1 MSLTSIMNIGVS
13 GLMTAQDQLHVVSDN
28 IANLNTPGYIRK
40 VSQQTSV
47 VTAGVGMGVQ
57 SGQVTLAADKFLQ
70 AATLKASSIS
80 AQSDTAYELLDQI
93 QAQFG
98 DITDT
103 NNLFGQASS
112 VLSSMAQLGEDPTS
126 SASRQEAISYV
137 SGFLSEAD
145 RISTKIQTVRGDADS
160 RIGSDVT
167 SVNDL
172 LKSIRDL
179 NGSISGAA
187 VSGADTTGAQTTQ
200 MSYIDQLSKLVD
212 VRVTQET
219 NGGVTLR
226 TQSGTVLVS
235 GTSSAS
241 LSYTPASGVNATTS
255 FGPITLTGVNGE
267 TRDFA
272 DSLGSGEIKGLLDIR
287 DKTSVA
293 INDQLNEYV
302 TQFSNQLNAAHNAS
316 SAVPAPTSL
325 TGKNTSLTEEEAITG
340 FQGETNIVT
349 LDSSG
354 NITHKMTITFD
365 SDGSGN
371 GNYLM
376 DGVAGTFSASS
387 FVSDINTGLGGAAT
401 LNFTNG
407 VMKLTT
413 GGTDGVAVVD
423 SPANTATSTTP
434 SNKLGQGFS
443 QFFGLNDLVTSDVPT
458 NFKTG
463 LTGSSAHGFTA
474 GDTISFVIK
483 SATGATVANVQY
495 AILCRLGGLGG
506 QSLDLGSD
514 HGEALAGVTGAG
526 GLNDTAAGL
535 GRYGTFSLDGNGQ
548 LTFKGFGNPA
558 NTLGVTSDGTSR
570 NGTGASFTQFFGLA
584 DSAGNAASHFSV
596 ATRIENNVS
605 NLSLAHVNL
614 NAATGVSALAGG
626 DGAGGLAMAAIGTQS
641 TTFNAAGLNAGG
653 ASTLERYGSDLAGQV
668 GNLAAT
674 AKTTKESNASLLDEA
689 TSRRSSQE
697 GVNLDEE
704 LIHLTTY
711 QQAYSAAGRLV
722 QAAKDMYDVLLNMM

>member
-1 MSLTSIMNIGVS
+1 MSLGSIMNIGVS

-40 VSQQTSV
+40 VSHQTSV

-80 AQSDTAYELLDQI
+80 AQSDTSYELLDQM

-137 SGFLSEAD
+137 SGFLSEAG
-145 RISTKIQTVRGDADS
+145 RISTKIQTIRGDADT
-160 RIGSDVT
+160 RIASAVT

-172 LKSIRDL
+172 LVSIRDL

-187 VSGADTTGAQTTQ
+187 VSGTDTTGAQTTQ

-212 VRVTQET
+212 VRVTQEA

-235 GTSSAS
+235 GASAAT
-241 LSYTPASGVNATTS
+241 LAYTPATSVDASTS
-255 FGPITLTGVNGE
+255 FGPITLTGVNNE

-354 NITHKMTITFD
+354 NITHKMTLTFD
-365 SDGSGN
+365 TDGSGN
-371 GNYLM
+371 GSYLM

-401 LNFTNG
+401 LDFTNG
-407 VMKLTT
+407 KMSLTS

-423 SPANTATSTTP
+423 SPADTATSTVP

-474 GDTISFVIK
+474 GDTISFAIK

-495 AILCRLGGLGG
+495 AIPAGATTMT
-506 QSLDLGSD
+506 DL
-514 HGEALAGVTGAG
+514 VTGAG
-526 GLNDTAAGL
+526 GLNDTTSGL
-535 GRYGTFSLDGNGQ
+535 GRYGTFALDGNGQ
-548 LTFKGFGNPA
+548 LTFTGFGNPA
-558 NTLGVTSDGTSR
+558 NTLGVTSDTTSR

-584 DSAGNAASHFSV
+584 DSAGNAANHLTV
-596 ATRIENNVS
+596 ATRIENNVA
-605 NLSLAHVNL
+605 NLSLAQVNL

-641 TTFNAAGLNAGG
+641 TSFNAAGLNAGG
-653 ASTLERYGSDLAGQV
+653 TSTLERYGSDLAGQV

>member
-1 MSLTSIMNIGVS
+1 MNIGVS

-463 LTGSSAHGFTA
+463 LTGASDHGFTA
-474 GDTISFVIK
+474 GDKINFVIK
-483 SATGATVANVQY
+483 SATGSTVANVAY
-495 AILCRLGGLGG
+495 TIPAGATTMA
-506 QSLDLGSD
+506 DL
-514 HGEALAGVTGAG
+514 VTGAG

>member
-1 MSLTSIMNIGVS
+1 MSLSSIMNIGVS

-40 VSQQTSV
+40 VSHQNSV

-57 SGQVTLAADKFLQ
+57 SGQVTLAADKYLQ
-70 AATLKASSIS
+70 AAALKANSAS
-80 AQSDTAYELLDQI
+80 AQSDASYELLDQI

-112 VLSSMAQLGEDPTS
+112 ALSSMAQLGEDPTS
-126 SASRQEAISYV
+126 SASRQQAISYL

-145 RISTKIQTVRGDADS
+145 RISTRIQTIRGDADA

-167 SVNDL
+167 AVNDL
-172 LKSIRDL
+172 LKSISAL

-187 VSGADTTGAQTTQ
+187 VSGADATGAQTTQ
-200 MSYIDQLSKLVD
+200 MSYIDQLSKLLD
-212 VRVTQET
+212 VKVNQEP
-219 NGGVTLR
+219 NGGVTVR
-226 TQSGTVLVS
+226 TQSGLALVS
-235 GTSSAS
+235 SNAYAT
-241 LSYTPASGVNATTS
+241 LDYKPTTGVDATTS
-255 FGPITLTGVNGE
+255 FSPITVTGVNGE
-267 TRDFA
+267 TRDLA
-272 DSLGSGEIKGLLDIR
+272 DSLTSGEIKGLLDIR

-293 INDQLNEYV
+293 VNDQLNEYV
-302 TQFSNQLNAAHNAS
+302 TQFASQMNAAHNAS
-316 SAVPAPTSL
+316 SAVPAPASL

-349 LDSSG
+349 LDQTG
-354 NITHKMTITFD
+354 NITHKMTLTFD
-365 SDGSGN
+365 TDGSGN
-371 GNYLM
+371 GSFLM

-387 FVSDINTGLGGAAT
+387 FVNDVNTGLGGAAT
-401 LNFTNG
+401 LDFSNG
-407 VMKLTT
+407 VMKLTA

-423 SPANTATSTTP
+423 SPTNGTTTA

-443 QFFGLNDLVTSDVPT
+443 QFFGLNDLVSSDVPT

-463 LTGSSAHGFTA
+463 LTGTSDHGFA
-474 GDTISFVIK
+474 NGDTINFVIK
-483 SATGATVANVQY
+483 SANGATVAKIAY
-495 AILCRLGGLGG
+495 AIP
-506 QSLDLGSD
+506 
-514 HGEALAGVTGAG
+514 TGATSMSDLITG
-526 GLNDTAAGL
+526 ADGLNDTATGL
-535 GRYGTFSLDGNGQ
+535 GRFGTFSLDGNGQ

-558 NTLGVTSDGTSR
+558 NTLGVSGDETQR
-570 NGTGASFTQFFGLA
+570 NGTGASFTQFFGMA
-584 DSAGNAASHFSV
+584 DSAGNASLHFSV
-596 ATRIENNVS
+596 ASRVENNVG
-605 NLSLAHVNL
+605 NLSLAQVNL
-614 NAATGVSALAGG
+614 NAAPGINALAGG
-626 DGAGGLAMAAIGTQS
+626 DGSGGLAMAAIGTKA
-641 TTFNAAGLNAGG
+641 TNFNAAGLNGGG

-674 AKTTKESNASLLDEA
+674 AKTTKESNASLLSEA
-689 TSRRSSQE
+689 TSRRSSYE

-704 LIHLTTY
+704 LINLTTY

>member
-1 MSLTSIMNIGVS
+1 MSLGSIMNIGVS

-40 VSQQTSV
+40 VSHQTSV

-80 AQSDTAYELLDQI
+80 AQSDTSYELLDQM

-137 SGFLSEAD
+137 SGFLSEAG
-145 RISTKIQTVRGDADS
+145 RISTKIQTIRGDADT
-160 RIGSDVT
+160 RIASAVT

-172 LKSIRDL
+172 LVSIRDL

-187 VSGADTTGAQTTQ
+187 VSGTDTTGAQTTQ

-212 VRVTQET
+212 VRVTQEA

-235 GTSSAS
+235 GASAAT
-241 LSYTPASGVNATTS
+241 LAYTPATSVDASTS
-255 FGPITLTGVNGE
+255 FGPITLTGVNNE

-272 DSLGSGEIKGLLDIR
+272 DSLASGEIKGLLDIR

-354 NITHKMTITFD
+354 NITHKMTLTFD
-365 SDGSGN
+365 TDGSGN
-371 GNYLM
+371 GSYLM

-401 LNFTNG
+401 LDFTNG
-407 VMKLTT
+407 KMSLTS

-423 SPANTATSTTP
+423 SPADTATSTVP

-474 GDTISFVIK
+474 GDTISFAIK

-495 AILCRLGGLGG
+495 AIPAGATTMT
-506 QSLDLGSD
+506 DL
-514 HGEALAGVTGAG
+514 VTGAG
-526 GLNDTAAGL
+526 GLNDTTTGL
-535 GRYGTFSLDGNGQ
+535 GRYGAFALDGNGQ
-548 LTFKGFGNPA
+548 LTFTGFGSPA
-558 NTLGVTSDGTSR
+558 NTLGVTSDTTSR

-584 DSAGNAASHFSV
+584 DSAGNAANHLTV
-596 ATRIENNVS
+596 ATRIENNVA
-605 NLSLAHVNL
+605 NLSLAQVNL

-653 ASTLERYGSDLAGQV
+653 TSTLERYGSDLAGQV

>member
-40 VSQQTSV
+40 VSQQNSV

-57 SGQVTLAADKFLQ
+57 SGQVTLAADKYLQ
-70 AATLKASSIS
+70 AAALKASSAS

-126 SASRQEAISYV
+126 SAGRQQAVSYL

-145 RISTKIQTVRGDADS
+145 RISTRIQTIRGDADA
-160 RIGSDVT
+160 RIGTDV
-167 SVNDL
+167 SAVNDL
-172 LKSIRDL
+172 LKSISAL
-179 NGSISGAA
+179 NGTISGAA
-187 VSGADTTGAQTTQ
+187 VSGADATGAQTTQ

-212 VRVTQET
+212 VKVTQEA
-219 NGGVTLR
+219 NGGVSLR
-226 TQSGTVLVS
+226 TQSGLTLVS
-235 GTSSAS
+235 SGNYATLA
-241 LSYTPASGVNATTS
+241 YQPAAVGVNAGTS
-255 FGPITLTGVNGE
+255 FGPITVTGVSGE
-267 TRDFA
+267 TRDLA
-272 DSLGSGEIKGLLDIR
+272 DSLTSGEIRGLLDIR

-302 TQFSNQLNAAHNAS
+302 TQFAAQMNAAHNAS
-316 SAVPAPTSL
+316 SAVPAPASL

-349 LDSSG
+349 LDQGG
-354 NITHKMTITFD
+354 NITHKMTLTFD
-365 SDGSGN
+365 TDGSGN
-371 GNYLM
+371 GSYLM
-376 DGVAGTFSASS
+376 DGVAGTFSAAS

-401 LNFTNG
+401 LDFTGG
-407 VMKLTT
+407 VMKLTA

-423 SPANTATSTTP
+423 SPTNGTTTA

-443 QFFGLNDLVTSDVPT
+443 QFFGLNDLITSDVPT

-463 LTGSSAHGFTA
+463 LTG
-474 GDTISFVIK
+474 
-483 SATGATVANVQY
+483 
-495 AILCRLGGLGG
+495 
-506 QSLDLGSD
+506 GSD
-514 HGEALAGVTGAG
+514 HGFTTGDEIDFVIKTAAGSTVANINFAIPAG
-526 GLNDTAAGL
+526 GTMADLVNGLNDTTAGL

-558 NTLGVTSDGTSR
+558 NSLGVSGDETRR
-570 NGTGASFTQFFGLA
+570 NGTGASFTQFFGMA
-584 DSAGNAASHFSV
+584 DSAGNVSAHFNV
-596 ATRIENNVS
+596 ATRVENNVG
-605 NLSLAHVNL
+605 SLALAQVNL
-614 NAATGVSALAGG
+614 NAATGVSALTGG
-626 DGAGGLAMAAIGTQS
+626 DGAGGLAMAAIGTQA
-641 TTFNAAGLNAGG
+641 TTFNPAGLNAGG
-653 ASTLERYGSDLAGQV
+653 GSTLERYASDLAGQV

-689 TSRRSSQE
+689 TSRRSSYE

-722 QAAKDMYDVLLNMM
+722 QAAKDMYDVLLSMM

>member
-1 MSLTSIMNIGVS
+1 MSLGSIMNIGVS

-40 VSQQTSV
+40 VSHQTSV

-80 AQSDTAYELLDQI
+80 AQSDTSYELLDQM

-137 SGFLSEAD
+137 SGFLSEAG
-145 RISTKIQTVRGDADS
+145 RISTKIQTIRGDADT
-160 RIGSDVT
+160 RIASAVT

-172 LKSIRDL
+172 LVSIRDL

-187 VSGADTTGAQTTQ
+187 VSGTDTTGAQTTQ

-212 VRVTQET
+212 IRVTQEA
-219 NGGVTLR
+219 NGGVTVR

-235 GTSSAS
+235 GASAAT
-241 LSYTPASGVNATTS
+241 LAYTPATSVDASTS
-255 FGPITLTGVNGE
+255 FGPITLTGVNNE

-316 SAVPAPTSL
+316 SAVPAPTAL

-354 NITHKMTITFD
+354 NITHKMTLTFD
-365 SDGSGN
+365 TDGSGN
-371 GNYLM
+371 GSYLM

-387 FVSDINTGLGGAAT
+387 FVSDINAGLGGAAT
-401 LNFTNG
+401 LDFTNG
-407 VMKLTT
+407 KMSLTS

-423 SPANTATSTTP
+423 SPANTTTSTVP

-474 GDTISFVIK
+474 GDTISFAIK

-495 AILCRLGGLGG
+495 AIPAGATTMT
-506 QSLDLGSD
+506 DL
-514 HGEALAGVTGAG
+514 VTGAG
-526 GLNDTAAGL
+526 GLNDTTTGL
-535 GRYGTFSLDGNGQ
+535 GRYGTFALDGNGQ
-548 LTFKGFGNPA
+548 LTFTGFGNPA
-558 NTLGVTSDGTSR
+558 NTLGVTSDTTSR

-584 DSAGNAASHFSV
+584 DSAGNAANHLTV
-596 ATRIENNVS
+596 ATRIENNVA
-605 NLSLAHVNL
+605 NLSLAQVNL

-626 DGAGGLAMAAIGTQS
+626 DGSGGLAMAAIGTQATS
-641 TTFNAAGLNAGG
+641 FNAAGLNAGG
-653 ASTLERYGSDLAGQV
+653 TSTLERYGSDLAGQV

>member
-1 MSLTSIMNIGVS
+1 MSLGSIMNIGVS

-40 VSQQTSV
+40 VSHQTSV

-80 AQSDTAYELLDQI
+80 AQSDTSYELLDQM

-137 SGFLSEAD
+137 SGFLSEAG
-145 RISTKIQTVRGDADS
+145 RISTKIQTIRGDADT
-160 RIGSDVT
+160 RIASAVT

-172 LKSIRDL
+172 LVSIRDL

-187 VSGADTTGAQTTQ
+187 VSGTDTTGAQTTQ

-212 VRVTQET
+212 VRVTQEA

-235 GTSSAS
+235 GASAATPA
-241 LSYTPASGVNATTS
+241 YTPATSVDASTS
-255 FGPITLTGVNGE
+255 FGPITLTGVNNE

-272 DSLGSGEIKGLLDIR
+272 DSPGSGEIKGLLDIR

-354 NITHKMTITFD
+354 NITHKMTLTFD
-365 SDGSGN
+365 TDGSGN
-371 GNYLM
+371 GSYLM

-401 LNFTNG
+401 LDFTNG
-407 VMKLTT
+407 KMSLTS

-423 SPANTATSTTP
+423 SPANTATSTVP

-495 AILCRLGGLGG
+495 AIPAGATTMT
-506 QSLDLGSD
+506 DL
-514 HGEALAGVTGAG
+514 VTGAG
-526 GLNDTAAGL
+526 GLNDTTTGL
-535 GRYGTFSLDGNGQ
+535 GRYGTFALDGNGQ
-548 LTFKGFGNPA
+548 LTFTGFGNPA
-558 NTLGVTSDGTSR
+558 NTLGVTSDTTSR

-584 DSAGNAASHFSV
+584 DSAGNAANHLTV
-596 ATRIENNVS
+596 ATRIENNVA
-605 NLSLAHVNL
+605 NLSLAQVNL

-626 DGAGGLAMAAIGTQS
+626 DGAGGLAMAAIGTQATS
-641 TTFNAAGLNAGG
+641 FNAAGLNAGG
-653 ASTLERYGSDLAGQV
+653 TSTLERYGSDLAGQV

>member
-1 MSLTSIMNIGVS
+1 MSLGSIMNIGVS

-40 VSQQTSV
+40 VSHQTSV

-80 AQSDTAYELLDQI
+80 AQSDTSYELLDQM

-137 SGFLSEAD
+137 SGFLSEAG
-145 RISTKIQTVRGDADS
+145 RISTKIQTIRGDADT
-160 RIGSDVT
+160 RIASAVT

-172 LKSIRDL
+172 LVSIRDL

-187 VSGADTTGAQTTQ
+187 VSGTDTTGAQTTQ

-212 VRVTQET
+212 VRVTQEA

-235 GTSSAS
+235 GASAAT
-241 LSYTPASGVNATTS
+241 LAYTPATSVDASTS
-255 FGPITLTGVNGE
+255 FGPITLTGVNNE

-316 SAVPAPTSL
+316 SAVPAPTAL

-354 NITHKMTITFD
+354 NITHKMTLTFD
-365 SDGSGN
+365 TDGSGN
-371 GNYLM
+371 GSYLM

-387 FVSDINTGLGGAAT
+387 FVNDINTGLGGAAT
-401 LNFTNG
+401 LDFTNG
-407 VMKLTT
+407 KMSLTS
-413 GGTDGVAVVD
+413 GGTDGVAIVD
-423 SPANTATSTTP
+423 SPANTATSTVP
-434 SNKLGQGFS
+434 SSKLGQGFS

-474 GDTISFVIK
+474 GDTISFAIK

-495 AILCRLGGLGG
+495 AIPAGATTMT
-506 QSLDLGSD
+506 DL
-514 HGEALAGVTGAG
+514 VTGAG
-526 GLNDTAAGL
+526 GLNDTTTGL
-535 GRYGTFSLDGNGQ
+535 GRYGTFALDGNGQ
-548 LTFKGFGNPA
+548 LTFTGFGNPA
-558 NTLGVTSDGTSR
+558 NTLGVTSDTTSR

-584 DSAGNAASHFSV
+584 DSAGNAAGHLTV
-596 ATRIENNVS
+596 ATRIENNVA
-605 NLSLAHVNL
+605 NLSLAQVNL

-626 DGAGGLAMAAIGTQS
+626 DGSGGLAMAAIGTQS
-641 TTFNAAGLNAGG
+641 TSFNAAGLNAGG
-653 ASTLERYGSDLAGQV
+653 TSTLERYGSDLAGQV

>member
-1 MSLTSIMNIGVS
+1 MSLGSIMNIGVS

-40 VSQQTSV
+40 VSHQTSV

-80 AQSDTAYELLDQI
+80 AQSDTSYELLDQM

-137 SGFLSEAD
+137 SGFLSEAG
-145 RISTKIQTVRGDADS
+145 RISTKIQTIRGDADT
-160 RIGSDVT
+160 RIASAVT

-172 LKSIRDL
+172 LVSIRDL

-187 VSGADTTGAQTTQ
+187 VSGTDTTGAQTTQ

-212 VRVTQET
+212 VRVTQEA
-219 NGGVTLR
+219 NGGVTVR

-235 GTSSAS
+235 GASAAT
-241 LSYTPASGVNATTS
+241 LAYTPATSVDATTS
-255 FGPITLTGVNGE
+255 FGPITLTGVNNE

-302 TQFSNQLNAAHNAS
+302 TQFSNQHNAS

-354 NITHKMTITFD
+354 NITHKMTLTFD
-365 SDGSGN
+365 TDGSGN
-371 GNYLM
+371 GSYLM

-387 FVSDINTGLGGAAT
+387 FVSDINAGLGGAAT
-401 LNFTNG
+401 LDFTNG
-407 VMKLTT
+407 KMSLTS
-413 GGTDGVAVVD
+413 GGTDGVAIVD
-423 SPANTATSTTP
+423 SPVNTATSTVP

-474 GDTISFVIK
+474 GDTISFAIK

-495 AILCRLGGLGG
+495 AIPAGATTMT
-506 QSLDLGSD
+506 DL
-514 HGEALAGVTGAG
+514 VTGAG
-526 GLNDTAAGL
+526 GLNDTTTGL
-535 GRYGTFSLDGNGQ
+535 GRYGTFALDGNGQ
-548 LTFKGFGNPA
+548 LTFTGFGNPA
-558 NTLGVTSDGTSR
+558 NTLGVTSDTTSR

-584 DSAGNAASHFSV
+584 DSAGNAANHLTV
-596 ATRIENNVS
+596 ATRIENNVA
-605 NLSLAHVNL
+605 NLSLAQVNL

-626 DGAGGLAMAAIGTQS
+626 DGSGGLAMAAIGTQATS
-641 TTFNAAGLNAGG
+641 FNAAGLNAGG
-653 ASTLERYGSDLAGQV
+653 TSTLERYGSDLAGQV

>member
-1 MSLTSIMNIGVS
+1 MSLGSIMNIGVS

-40 VSQQTSV
+40 VSHQTSV

-80 AQSDTAYELLDQI
+80 AQSDTSYELLDQM

-137 SGFLSEAD
+137 SGFLSEAG
-145 RISTKIQTVRGDADS
+145 RISTKIQTIRGDADT
-160 RIGSDVT
+160 RIASAVT

-172 LKSIRDL
+172 LVSIRDL

-187 VSGADTTGAQTTQ
+187 VSGTDTTGAQTTQ

-212 VRVTQET
+212 VRVTQEA
-219 NGGVTLR
+219 NGGVTVR

-235 GTSSAS
+235 GASAAT
-241 LSYTPASGVNATTS
+241 LAYTPATSVDASTS
-255 FGPITLTGVNGE
+255 FGPITLTGVNNE

-272 DSLGSGEIKGLLDIR
+272 DSLASGEIKGLLDIR

-354 NITHKMTITFD
+354 NITHKMTLTFD
-365 SDGSGN
+365 TDGSGN
-371 GNYLM
+371 GSYLM

-387 FVSDINTGLGGAAT
+387 FVSDINAGLGGAAT
-401 LNFTNG
+401 LDFTNG
-407 VMKLTT
+407 KMSLTS

-423 SPANTATSTTP
+423 SPANTATSTVP

-474 GDTISFVIK
+474 GDTISFAIK

-495 AILCRLGGLGG
+495 AIPAGATTMT
-506 QSLDLGSD
+506 DL
-514 HGEALAGVTGAG
+514 VTGAG
-526 GLNDTAAGL
+526 GLNDTTTGL
-535 GRYGTFSLDGNGQ
+535 GRYGTFALDGNGQ
-548 LTFKGFGNPA
+548 LTFTGFGNPA
-558 NTLGVTSDGTSR
+558 NTLGVTSDTTSR

-584 DSAGNAASHFSV
+584 DSAGNAANHLTV
-596 ATRIENNVS
+596 ATRIENNVA
-605 NLSLAHVNL
+605 NLSLAQVNL

-626 DGAGGLAMAAIGTQS
+626 DGSGGLAMAAIGTQS

-653 ASTLERYGSDLAGQV
+653 TSTLERYGSDLAGQV

>member
-1 MSLTSIMNIGVS
+1 MSLGSIMNIGVS

-40 VSQQTSV
+40 VSHQTSV

-80 AQSDTAYELLDQI
+80 AQSDTSYELLDQM

-137 SGFLSEAD
+137 SGFLSEAG
-145 RISTKIQTVRGDADS
+145 RISTKIQTIRGDADT
-160 RIGSDVT
+160 RIASAVT

-172 LKSIRDL
+172 LVSIRDL

-187 VSGADTTGAQTTQ
+187 VSGTDTTGAQTTQ

-212 VRVTQET
+212 VRVTQEA

-235 GTSSAS
+235 GASAAT
-241 LSYTPASGVNATTS
+241 LAYTPATSVDASTS
-255 FGPITLTGVNGE
+255 FGPITLTGVNNE

-354 NITHKMTITFD
+354 NITHKMTLTFD
-365 SDGSGN
+365 TDGSGN
-371 GNYLM
+371 GSYLM

-401 LNFTNG
+401 LDFTNG
-407 VMKLTT
+407 KMSLTS

-423 SPANTATSTTP
+423 SPADTATSTVP

-474 GDTISFVIK
+474 GDTISFAIK

-495 AILCRLGGLGG
+495 AIPAGATTMT
-506 QSLDLGSD
+506 DL
-514 HGEALAGVTGAG
+514 VTGAG
-526 GLNDTAAGL
+526 GLNDTTSGL
-535 GRYGTFSLDGNGQ
+535 GRYGAFALDGNGQ
-548 LTFKGFGNPA
+548 LTFTGFGNPA
-558 NTLGVTSDGTSR
+558 NTLGVTSDTTSR

-584 DSAGNAASHFSV
+584 DSAGNAANHLTV
-596 ATRIENNVS
+596 ATRIENNVA
-605 NLSLAHVNL
+605 NLSLAQVNL

-641 TTFNAAGLNAGG
+641 TSFNAAGLNAGG
-653 ASTLERYGSDLAGQV
+653 TSTLERYGSDLAGQV

>member
-1 MSLTSIMNIGVS
+1 MSLGSIMNIGVS

-40 VSQQTSV
+40 VSHQTSV

-80 AQSDTAYELLDQI
+80 AQSDTSYELLDQM

-137 SGFLSEAD
+137 SGFLSEAG
-145 RISTKIQTVRGDADS
+145 RISTKIQTIRGDADT
-160 RIGSDVT
+160 RIASAVT

-172 LKSIRDL
+172 LVSIRDL

-187 VSGADTTGAQTTQ
+187 VSGTDTTGAQTTQ

-212 VRVTQET
+212 VRVTQEA

-235 GTSSAS
+235 GASAAT
-241 LSYTPASGVNATTS
+241 LAYTPATSVDASTS
-255 FGPITLTGVNGE
+255 FGPITLTGVNNE

-272 DSLGSGEIKGLLDIR
+272 DSLASGEIKGLLDIR

-354 NITHKMTITFD
+354 NITHKMTLTFD
-365 SDGSGN
+365 TDGSGN
-371 GNYLM
+371 GSYLM

-387 FVSDINTGLGGAAT
+387 FVSDINAGLGGAAT
-401 LNFTNG
+401 LDFTNG
-407 VMKLTT
+407 KMSLTS

-474 GDTISFVIK
+474 GDTISFAIK
-483 SATGATVANVQY
+483 SATGATVANVKY
-495 AILCRLGGLGG
+495 AIPAGATTMT
-506 QSLDLGSD
+506 DL
-514 HGEALAGVTGAG
+514 VTGAG
-526 GLNDTAAGL
+526 GLNDTTTGL
-535 GRYGTFSLDGNGQ
+535 GRYGAFALDGNGQ
-548 LTFKGFGNPA
+548 LTFTGFGNPA
-558 NTLGVTSDGTSR
+558 NTLGVTSDTTSR

-584 DSAGNAASHFSV
+584 DSAGNAANHLTV
-596 ATRIENNVS
+596 ATRIENNVA
-605 NLSLAHVNL
+605 NLSLAQVNL

-653 ASTLERYGSDLAGQV
+653 TSTLERYGSDLAGQV

>member
-1 MSLTSIMNIGVS
+1 MSLGSIMNIGVS

-40 VSQQTSV
+40 VSHQTSV

-70 AATLKASSIS
+70 AATLKSIS
-80 AQSDTAYELLDQI
+80 AQSDTSYELLDQM

-137 SGFLSEAD
+137 SGFLSEAG
-145 RISTKIQTVRGDADS
+145 RISTKIQTIRGDADT
-160 RIGSDVT
+160 RIASAVT

-172 LKSIRDL
+172 LVSIRDL

-187 VSGADTTGAQTTQ
+187 VSGTDTTGAQTTQ

-212 VRVTQET
+212 VRVTQEA
-219 NGGVTLR
+219 NGGVTVR

-235 GTSSAS
+235 GASAAT
-241 LSYTPASGVNATTS
+241 LAYTPATSVDATTS
-255 FGPITLTGVNGE
+255 FGPITLTGVNNE

-316 SAVPAPTSL
+316 SAVPAPTAL

-354 NITHKMTITFD
+354 NITHKMTLTFD
-365 SDGSGN
+365 TDGSGN
-371 GNYLM
+371 GSYLM

-387 FVSDINTGLGGAAT
+387 FVSDINAGLGGAAT
-401 LNFTNG
+401 LDFTNG
-407 VMKLTT
+407 KMSLTS
-413 GGTDGVAVVD
+413 GGTDGVAIVD
-423 SPANTATSTTP
+423 SPVNTATSTVP

-474 GDTISFVIK
+474 GDTISFAIK

-495 AILCRLGGLGG
+495 AIPAGATTMT
-506 QSLDLGSD
+506 DL
-514 HGEALAGVTGAG
+514 VTGAG
-526 GLNDTAAGL
+526 GLNDTTTGL
-535 GRYGTFSLDGNGQ
+535 GRYGTFALDGNGQ
-548 LTFKGFGNPA
+548 LTFTGFGNPA
-558 NTLGVTSDGTSR
+558 NTLGVTSDTTSR

-584 DSAGNAASHFSV
+584 DSAGNAANHLTV
-596 ATRIENNVS
+596 ATRIENNVA
-605 NLSLAHVNL
+605 NLSLAQVNL

-626 DGAGGLAMAAIGTQS
+626 DGSGGLAMAAIGTQATS
-641 TTFNAAGLNAGG
+641 FNAAGLNAGG
-653 ASTLERYGSDLAGQV
+653 TSTLERYGSDLAGQV

>member
-1 MSLTSIMNIGVS
+1 MSLGSIMNIGVS

-40 VSQQTSV
+40 VSHQTSV

-80 AQSDTAYELLDQI
+80 AQSDTSYELLDQM

-137 SGFLSEAD
+137 SGFLSEAG
-145 RISTKIQTVRGDADS
+145 RISTKIQTIRGDADT
-160 RIGSDVT
+160 RIASAVT

-172 LKSIRDL
+172 LVSIRDL

-187 VSGADTTGAQTTQ
+187 VSGTDTTGAQTTQ

-212 VRVTQET
+212 VRVTQEA
-219 NGGVTLR
+219 NGGVTVR

-235 GTSSAS
+235 GASAAT
-241 LSYTPASGVNATTS
+241 LAYTPATSVDASTS
-255 FGPITLTGVNGE
+255 FGPITLTGVNNE

-316 SAVPAPTSL
+316 SAVPAPTAL

-354 NITHKMTITFD
+354 NITHKMTLTFD
-365 SDGSGN
+365 TDGSGN
-371 GNYLM
+371 GSYLM

-401 LNFTNG
+401 LDFTNG
-407 VMKLTT
+407 KMSLTS
-413 GGTDGVAVVD
+413 GGTDGVAIVD
-423 SPANTATSTTP
+423 SPANTATSTVP

-474 GDTISFVIK
+474 GDTISFAIK

-495 AILCRLGGLGG
+495 AIPAGATTMT
-506 QSLDLGSD
+506 DL
-514 HGEALAGVTGAG
+514 VTGAG
-526 GLNDTAAGL
+526 GLNDTSTGL
-535 GRYGTFSLDGNGQ
+535 GRYGAFALDGNGQ
-548 LTFKGFGNPA
+548 LTFTGFGSPA
-558 NTLGVTSDGTSR
+558 NTLGVTSDTTSR

-584 DSAGNAASHFSV
+584 DSAGNAANHLTV
-596 ATRIENNVS
+596 ATRIENNVA
-605 NLSLAHVNL
+605 NLSLAQVNL

-653 ASTLERYGSDLAGQV
+653 TSTLERYGSDLAGQV

>member
-40 VSQQTSV
+40 VSQQNSV

-57 SGQVTLAADKFLQ
+57 SGQVTLAADKYLQ
-70 AATLKASSIS
+70 AAALKASSAS

-126 SASRQEAISYV
+126 SAGRQQAVSYL

-145 RISTKIQTVRGDADS
+145 RISTRIQTIRGDADA
-160 RIGSDVT
+160 RIGTDV
-167 SVNDL
+167 SAVNDL
-172 LKSIRDL
+172 LKSISAL
-179 NGSISGAA
+179 NGTISGAA
-187 VSGADTTGAQTTQ
+187 VSGADATGAQTTQ

-212 VRVTQET
+212 VKVTQEA
-219 NGGVTLR
+219 NGGVSLR
-226 TQSGTVLVS
+226 TQSGLTLVS
-235 GTSSAS
+235 SGNYATLA
-241 LSYTPASGVNATTS
+241 YQPAAVGVNAGTS
-255 FGPITLTGVNGE
+255 FGPITVTGVSGE
-267 TRDFA
+267 TRDLA
-272 DSLGSGEIKGLLDIR
+272 DSLTSGEIRGLLDIR

-302 TQFSNQLNAAHNAS
+302 TQFAAQMNAAHNAS
-316 SAVPAPTSL
+316 SAVPAPASL

-349 LDSSG
+349 LDQSG
-354 NITHKMTITFD
+354 NITHKMTLTFD
-365 SDGSGN
+365 TDGSGN
-371 GNYLM
+371 GSYLM
-376 DGVAGTFSASS
+376 DGVAGTFSAAS

-401 LNFTNG
+401 LDFTGG
-407 VMKLTT
+407 VMKLTA

-423 SPANTATSTTP
+423 SPTNGTTTA

-443 QFFGLNDLVTSDVPT
+443 QFFGLNDLITSDVPT

-463 LTGSSAHGFTA
+463 LTG
-474 GDTISFVIK
+474 
-483 SATGATVANVQY
+483 
-495 AILCRLGGLGG
+495 
-506 QSLDLGSD
+506 GSD
-514 HGEALAGVTGAG
+514 HGFTTGDEIDFVIKTAAGSTVANINFAIPAG
-526 GLNDTAAGL
+526 GTMADLVNGLNDTTAGL

-558 NTLGVTSDGTSR
+558 NSLGVSGDETRR
-570 NGTGASFTQFFGLA
+570 NGTGASFTQFFGMA
-584 DSAGNAASHFSV
+584 DSAGNASAHFNV
-596 ATRIENNVS
+596 ATRVENNVG
-605 NLSLAHVNL
+605 SLALAQVNL
-614 NAATGVSALAGG
+614 NAATGVSALTGG
-626 DGAGGLAMAAIGTQS
+626 DGAGGLAMAAIGTQA
-641 TTFNAAGLNAGG
+641 TTFNPAGLNAGG
-653 ASTLERYGSDLAGQV
+653 GSTLERYASDLAGQV

-689 TSRRSSQE
+689 TSRRSSYE

-722 QAAKDMYDVLLNMM
+722 QAAKDMYDVLLSMM

>member
-1 MSLTSIMNIGVS
+1 MSLGSIMNIGVS

-40 VSQQTSV
+40 VSHQTSV

-80 AQSDTAYELLDQI
+80 AQSDTSYELLDQM

-137 SGFLSEAD
+137 SGFLSEAG
-145 RISTKIQTVRGDADS
+145 RISTKIQTIRGDADT
-160 RIGSDVT
+160 RIASAVT

-172 LKSIRDL
+172 LVSIRDL

-187 VSGADTTGAQTTQ
+187 VSGTDTTGAQTTQ

-212 VRVTQET
+212 VRVTQEA
-219 NGGVTLR
+219 NGGVTVR

-235 GTSSAS
+235 GASAAT
-241 LSYTPASGVNATTS
+241 LAYTPATSVDASTS
-255 FGPITLTGVNGE
+255 FGPITLTGVNNE

-316 SAVPAPTSL
+316 SAVPAPTAL

-354 NITHKMTITFD
+354 NITHKMTLTFD
-365 SDGSGN
+365 TDGSGN
-371 GNYLM
+371 GSYLM

-387 FVSDINTGLGGAAT
+387 FVSDINAGLGGAAT
-401 LNFTNG
+401 LDFTNG
-407 VMKLTT
+407 KMSLTS

-423 SPANTATSTTP
+423 SPANTATGTVP

-495 AILCRLGGLGG
+495 AIPAGATTMT
-506 QSLDLGSD
+506 DL
-514 HGEALAGVTGAG
+514 VTGAG
-526 GLNDTAAGL
+526 GLNDTTTGL
-535 GRYGTFSLDGNGQ
+535 GRYGTFALDGNGQ
-548 LTFKGFGNPA
+548 LTFTGFGSPA
-558 NTLGVTSDGTSR
+558 NTLGVTSDTTSR

-584 DSAGNAASHFSV
+584 DSAGNAASHLTV
-596 ATRIENNVS
+596 ATRIENNVT
-605 NLSLAHVNL
+605 NLSLAQVNL

-626 DGAGGLAMAAIGTQS
+626 DGSGGLAMAAIGTQATS
-641 TTFNAAGLNAGG
+641 FNAAGLNAGG
-653 ASTLERYGSDLAGQV
+653 TSTLERYGSDLAGQV

>member
-1 MSLTSIMNIGVS
+1 MSLGSIMNIGVS

-40 VSQQTSV
+40 VSHQTSV

-80 AQSDTAYELLDQI
+80 AQSDTSYELLDQM

-137 SGFLSEAD
+137 SGFLSEAG
-145 RISTKIQTVRGDADS
+145 RISTKIQTIRGDADT
-160 RIGSDVT
+160 RIASAVT

-172 LKSIRDL
+172 LVSIRDL

-187 VSGADTTGAQTTQ
+187 VSGTDTTGAQTTQ

-212 VRVTQET
+212 VRVTQEA

-235 GTSSAS
+235 GASAAT
-241 LSYTPASGVNATTS
+241 LAYTPATSVDASTS
-255 FGPITLTGVNGE
+255 FGPITLTGVNNE

-316 SAVPAPTSL
+316 SAVPAPTAL

-354 NITHKMTITFD
+354 NITHKMTLTFD
-365 SDGSGN
+365 TDGSGN
-371 GNYLM
+371 GSYLM

-387 FVSDINTGLGGAAT
+387 FVSDINAGLGGAAT
-401 LNFTNG
+401 LDFTNG
-407 VMKLTT
+407 KMSLTS
-413 GGTDGVAVVD
+413 GGTDGVAIVD
-423 SPANTATSTTP
+423 SPANTATSTVP

-474 GDTISFVIK
+474 GDTISFAIK

-495 AILCRLGGLGG
+495 AIPAGATTMT
-506 QSLDLGSD
+506 DL
-514 HGEALAGVTGAG
+514 VTGAG
-526 GLNDTAAGL
+526 GLNDTTTGL
-535 GRYGTFSLDGNGQ
+535 GRYGAFALDGNGQ
-548 LTFKGFGNPA
+548 LTFTGFGNPA
-558 NTLGVTSDGTSR
+558 NTLGVTSDTTSR

-584 DSAGNAASHFSV
+584 DSAGNAANHLTV
-596 ATRIENNVS
+596 ATRIENNVA
-605 NLSLAHVNL
+605 NLSLAQVNL

-641 TTFNAAGLNAGG
+641 TSFNAAGLNAGG
-653 ASTLERYGSDLAGQV
+653 TSTLERYGSDLAGQV

-674 AKTTKESNASLLDEA
+674 AKTTKESNASLLNEA

>member
-40 VSQQTSV
+40 VSQQNSV

-57 SGQVTLAADKFLQ
+57 SGQVTLAADKYLQ
-70 AATLKASSIS
+70 AAALKASSAS

-126 SASRQEAISYV
+126 SAGRQQAVSYL

-145 RISTKIQTVRGDADS
+145 RISTRIQTIRGDADA
-160 RIGSDVT
+160 RIGTDV
-167 SVNDL
+167 SAVNDL
-172 LKSIRDL
+172 LKSISAL
-179 NGSISGAA
+179 NGTISGAA
-187 VSGADTTGAQTTQ
+187 VSGADATGAQTTQ

-212 VRVTQET
+212 VKVTQEA
-219 NGGVTLR
+219 NGGVSLR
-226 TQSGTVLVS
+226 TQSGLTLVS
-235 GTSSAS
+235 SGNYATLA
-241 LSYTPASGVNATTS
+241 YQPAAVGVNAGTS
-255 FGPITLTGVNGE
+255 FGPITVTGVSGE
-267 TRDFA
+267 TRDLA
-272 DSLGSGEIKGLLDIR
+272 DSLTSGEIRGLLDIR

-302 TQFSNQLNAAHNAS
+302 TQFAAQMNAAHNAS
-316 SAVPAPTSL
+316 SAVPAPASL

-349 LDSSG
+349 LDQGG
-354 NITHKMTITFD
+354 NITHKMTLTFD
-365 SDGSGN
+365 TDGSGN
-371 GNYLM
+371 GSYLM
-376 DGVAGTFSASS
+376 DGVAGTFSAAS

-401 LNFTNG
+401 LDFTGG
-407 VMKLTT
+407 VMKLTA

-423 SPANTATSTTP
+423 SPTNGTTTA

-443 QFFGLNDLVTSDVPT
+443 QFFGLNDLITSDVPT

-463 LTGSSAHGFTA
+463 LTG
-474 GDTISFVIK
+474 
-483 SATGATVANVQY
+483 
-495 AILCRLGGLGG
+495 
-506 QSLDLGSD
+506 GSD
-514 HGEALAGVTGAG
+514 HGFTTGDEIDFVIKTAAGSTVANINFAIPAG
-526 GLNDTAAGL
+526 GTMADLVNGLNDTTAGL

-558 NTLGVTSDGTSR
+558 NSLGVSGDETRR
-570 NGTGASFTQFFGLA
+570 NGTGASFTQFFGMA
-584 DSAGNAASHFSV
+584 DSAGNASAHFNV
-596 ATRIENNVS
+596 ATRVENNVG
-605 NLSLAHVNL
+605 SLALAQVNL
-614 NAATGVSALAGG
+614 NAATGVSALTGG
-626 DGAGGLAMAAIGTQS
+626 DGAGGLAMAAIGTQA
-641 TTFNAAGLNAGG
+641 TTFNPAGLNAGG
-653 ASTLERYGSDLAGQV
+653 GSTLERYASDLAGQV

-689 TSRRSSQE
+689 TSRRSSYE

-722 QAAKDMYDVLLNMM
+722 QAAKDMYDVLLSMM

>member
-40 VSQQTSV
+40 VSQQNSV

-57 SGQVTLAADKFLQ
+57 SGQVTLAADKYLQ
-70 AATLKASSIS
+70 AAALKASSAS
-80 AQSDTAYELLDQI
+80 AQSDTSYELLDQI
-93 QAQFG
+93 QSQFG

-126 SASRQEAISYV
+126 SAGRQQAVSYM
-137 SGFLSEAD
+137 SSFLSEAD
-145 RISTKIQTVRGDADS
+145 RISTRIQTIRGDADA
-160 RIGSDVT
+160 RIGTDV
-167 SVNDL
+167 SAVNDL
-172 LKSIRDL
+172 LKSISAL
-179 NGSISGAA
+179 NGTISGAA
-187 VSGADTTGAQTTQ
+187 VSGADATGAQTSQ

-212 VRVTQET
+212 VKVNQEA
-219 NGGVTLR
+219 NGGVSVS
-226 TQSGTVLVS
+226 TQSGLTLVN
-235 GTSSAS
+235 SSNYAT
-241 LSYTPASGVNATTS
+241 LAYQPAAGVNASTS
-255 FGPITLTGVNGE
+255 FGPITVTGVNGE
-267 TRDFA
+267 TRDLA
-272 DSLGSGEIKGLLDIR
+272 DSLSSGEIRGLLDIR

-293 INDQLNEYV
+293 VNDQLNEYV
-302 TQFSNQLNAAHNAS
+302 TQFASQMNAAHNAS

-349 LDSSG
+349 LDQTG
-354 NITHKMTITFD
+354 NITHKMTLTFD
-365 SDGSGN
+365 ADGSGN
-371 GNYLM
+371 GSYLM

-387 FVSDINTGLGGAAT
+387 FVDDINNGLGGAAT
-401 LNFTNG
+401 LNFSSG
-407 VMKLTT
+407 VMKLT
-413 GGTDGVAVVD
+413 GGNGDGVAIVD
-423 SPANTATSTTP
+423 SPADTTTGTTP

-443 QFFGLNDLVTSDVPT
+443 QFFGLNDLITSDVPT

-463 LTGSSAHGFTA
+463 LTGGSDHGFTA
-474 GDTISFVIK
+474 GDKINFVIK
-483 SATGATVANVQY
+483 SATGSTVATIGY
-495 AILCRLGGLGG
+495 TIP
-506 QSLDLGSD
+506 
-514 HGEALAGVTGAG
+514 TGATSMSDLITG
-526 GLNDTAAGL
+526 TDGLNDTATGL

-558 NTLGVTSDGTSR
+558 NTLDVAGDDTKR

-584 DSAGNAASHFSV
+584 DSGGNASTHFNVAS
-596 ATRIENNVS
+596 RIENNVG
-605 NLSLAHVNL
+605 NLSLAQVNL
-614 NAATGVSALAGG
+614 NAATGVNALTGG
-626 DGAGGLAMAAIGTQS
+626 DGAGGLAMAAIGTQA

-653 ASTLERYGSDLAGQV
+653 TSTLERYASDLAGQV

-674 AKTTKESNASLLDEA
+674 AKTTKESNASLFDEA
-689 TSRRSSQE
+689 TSRRSSYE

-722 QAAKDMYDVLLNMM
+722 QAAKDMYDVLLNMI

>member
-1 MSLTSIMNIGVS
+1 
-13 GLMTAQDQLHVVSDN
+13 MT
-28 IANLNTPGYIRK
+28 
-40 VSQQTSV
+40 
-47 VTAGVGMGVQ
+47 
-57 SGQVTLAADKFLQ
+57 
-70 AATLKASSIS
+70 IS
-80 AQSDTAYELLDQI
+80 ETGA
-93 QAQFG
+93 
-98 DITDT
+98 
-103 NNLFGQASS
+103 
-112 VLSSMAQLGEDPTS
+112 
-126 SASRQEAISYV
+126 
-137 SGFLSEAD
+137 
-145 RISTKIQTVRGDADS
+145 
-160 RIGSDVT
+160 
-167 SVNDL
+167 
-172 LKSIRDL
+172 
-179 NGSISGAA
+179 SGAA
-187 VSGADTTGAQTTQ
+187 VSGTDTTGAQTTQ

-212 VRVTQET
+212 VRVTQEA
-219 NGGVTLR
+219 NGGVTVR

-235 GTSSAS
+235 GASAAT
-241 LSYTPASGVNATTS
+241 LAYTPATSVDASTS
-255 FGPITLTGVNGE
+255 FGPITLTGVNNE

-316 SAVPAPTSL
+316 SAVPAPTAL

-354 NITHKMTITFD
+354 NITHKMTLTFD
-365 SDGSGN
+365 TDGSGN
-371 GNYLM
+371 GSYLM

-495 AILCRLGGLGG
+495 AIPAGATTMT
-506 QSLDLGSD
+506 DL
-514 HGEALAGVTGAG
+514 VTGAG
-526 GLNDTAAGL
+526 GLNDTTTGL

-626 DGAGGLAMAAIGTQS
+626 DGAGGLAMAAIGTQATS
-641 TTFNAAGLNAGG
+641 FNAAGLNAGG
-653 ASTLERYGSDLAGQV
+653 TSTLERYGSDLAGQV